1 MASKDK
7 KKKKDGDPLKMYVGT
22 MFLLVLVMAG
32 LYFMIQ
38 KTRKEYEEANQRFQ
52 GLMRF
57 EGNSRDTGATPS
69 SVPDLAWEVESLAQ
83 TFREAS
89 GGAGLSNSIPRQMMA
104 TVATQSKLKQN
115 YASGETTVKGGGGT
129 YETVSQR
136 FEYSSLSGGP
146 PAIWQL
152 LDLAWRIE
160 ARGRYRVSEIDWQ
173 VADKK
178 DNPNEPFD
186 LIKNPQ
192 IEVSLRVPTT
202 Q

>member
-1 MASKDK
+1 MARK
-7 KKKKDGDPLKMYVGT
+7 KKEGDPLKMYVGT

-38 KTRKEYEEANQRFQ
+38 KTRKEYEEANKRFQ

-57 EGNSRDTGATPS
+57 EGNSRDTGGTPS

-136 FEYSSLSGGP
+136 FEYTSLSGGP

-152 LDLAWRIE
+152 LDLVWRIE
-160 ARGRYRVSEIDWQ
+160 ARGRYRVSEVDWQ

-178 DNPNEPFD
+178 DNPTEPFD